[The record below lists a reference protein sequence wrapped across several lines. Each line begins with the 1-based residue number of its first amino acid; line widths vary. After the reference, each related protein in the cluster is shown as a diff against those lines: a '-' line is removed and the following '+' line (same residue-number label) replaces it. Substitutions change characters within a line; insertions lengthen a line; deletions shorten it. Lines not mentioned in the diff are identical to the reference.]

1 MYIRNI
7 IVFDITLIRNR
18 ILDHGRDITILLDTD
33 ISRRMFYSRSMNL
46 CTKDLWGKSEFAQMI
61 FCIFSSFRENRE
73 LTCDNKYV

>member
-1 MYIRNI
+1 M
-7 IVFDITLIRNR
+7 FDIKSISNY
-18 ILDHGRDITILLDTD
+18 ILDHGRDITIFLDTD